1 MTRDSESRCLSLM
14 TELDEET
21 EATSAHSTSGADACA
36 QDGSVVELVEGQ
48 AKTRDR
54 DMTWRV
60 VKSDSLG
67 LGDFNTNGK
76 QIEAGKKC
84 KTAV

>member
-1 MTRDSESRCLSLM
+1 MTRDAEWHYLSLM

-21 EATSAHSTSGADACA
+21 KTASAHTTSRADACT

-54 DMTWRV
+54 ELTWRV
-60 VKSDSLG
+60 VKSDRLG
-67 LGDFNTNGK
+67 LADFNTNGK
-76 QIEAGKKC
+76 QVEAEKK
-84 KTAV
+84 KL